1 MFFKIIMIPFAI
13 IISLFSIFFS
23 LIKAAAALLVITVK
37 FTLDR
42 GFGAAFGAA
51 GGLLLGR
58 RHLKVKVF

>member
-1 MFFKIIMIPFAI
+1 MKVIMIPFAV
-13 IISLFSIFFS
+13 IISLLSVS
-23 LIKAAAALLVITVK
+23 LSLFKAAAALLIIAVRFV
-37 FTLDR
+37 FDR

>member
-1 MFFKIIMIPFAI
+1 MIFKAIMIPFAI
-13 IISLFSIFFS
+13 AISLCSIFLS
-23 LIKAAAALLVITVK
+23 LVKASAALLVIAVR
-37 FTLDR
+37 FTFDR